1 MGRGSHDCSVLGSF
15 LVLLCLSSAAA
26 QKASTW
32 KTLSG
37 DAPLV
42 IAKGGFSGLFPD
54 SSGFALSFVSASS
67 PSAALWCDVQLT
79 KDGAGIC
86 LPDINMNNCTIIP
99 NAYQN
104 GVKTYNVNGVSVK
117 GWFPMDYKS
126 TDLLRDVILKQS
138 IFSRTDKFDGLP
150 IVPVED
156 VLSKYK
162 TPAVWLNVQYDSFYS
177 QFNLSMRNYIL
188 SVSKQYVVDYISSP
202 EVNFL
207 NSLIGRVSNKTKLVF
222 RFLDEHTVEPSTNQT
237 YGSMLKNL
245 TFIKTFASGVLVP
258 KQYILPVTQ
267 DNYLQP
273 HTSVVDDAH
282 KAGLKVYAANFANDF
297 LLSYNYSH
305 DPLAEYL
312 SFIDNGAFS
321 VDGVLTDFPIT
332 PSAAIGCFTNQN
344 NSKKDHAA
352 KPLVISHNGA
362 SGDYPDC
369 TDLAYQKAVTDGA
382 DVIDCPVQVTKDG
395 IPICMSSID
404 LGDVTTVAT
413 SQFASQTTIIKD
425 IKDTPGVY
433 SFNLTWEDIVKNLKP
448 RISNPMSNYQMYRNP
463 RNRNAGTFMR
473 LSDFL
478 AFAKGQDLSG
488 VMISVER
495 AAFMAEKLGFGVV
508 DAVIKALDDSGYSKQ
523 TAQNVMIQS
532 TNSSVLVKFKQQ
544 TKYNL
549 VYMIEENVGDAAPSS
564 VADIKKFADAVSV
577 NTLSIYPATAKF
589 LTNQTN
595 HLVQSLQSAGLPVY
609 VYVLM
614 NEFLSQPYDFFSDAT
629 LQINGYVKRLDGGVD
644 GIITDFPATAHRYKL
659 NSCMNMG
666 NNTPVFMLPPQPG
679 GLVQSMLGASM
690 GELRAQPEEP
700 SDQHPTTARCYTLDA
715 TRRDHGRRL
724 DLWPRTH
731 ARGRRQASARR
742 RPMAS
747 VTTPAAPAARP
758 AGRHAA
764 VYVAAMPLRGPKG
777 PGQAMMSAV
786 YSLGL
791 WDLQH
796 FMVLLR
802 PDPARTQALVFDFQ
816 PRDPED
822 VLAAFAVMSQSK
834 IPGVVRRRTLPRV
847 PETRCWLVGHCNG
860 DGDAAVHAAD
870 RFSERWPTDL
880 VVGRHDCRDYTNDQP
895 PMMDN
900 LPSSVWIVNREL
912 LETET
917 KLATL
922 DHIIR

>member
-1 MGRGSHDCSVLGSF
+1 MGRGSHVCSVLGSV
-15 LVLLCLSSAAA
+15 LLLLCLGSAAA
-26 QKASTW
+26 QKSSTW

-54 SSGFALSFVSASS
+54 SSDFAYESA
-67 PSAALWCDVQLT
+67 PGAALWCDVQLT
-79 KDGAGIC
+79 KDSAGIC
-86 LPDINMNNCTIIP
+86 LPNINMDNCTFTP
-99 NAYQN
+99 TAYQSD
-104 GVKTYNVNGVSVK
+104 VKTYNVNGVSVK
-117 GWFPMDYKS
+117 GLFPMDYKI
-126 TDLLRDVILKQS
+126 TDLLNNVYLKQA
-138 IFSRTDKFDGLP
+138 ILSRTARFDGLT

-162 TPAVWLNVQYDSFYS
+162 APAVWLNVQYDIFYS

-207 NSLIGRVSNKTKLVF
+207 KSLLGRVSKKTKLVF

-258 KQYILPVTQ
+258 KHYILPVTQ

-282 KAGLKVYAANFANDF
+282 KAGLEVYAADFANDF
-297 LLSYNYSH
+297 LLSYNYSY
-305 DPLAEYL
+305 DPLTEYL
-312 SFIDNGAFS
+312 SFINDGAFS

-332 PSAAIGCFTNQN
+332 PSEAIGCFSNLN
-344 NSKKDHAA
+344 NSKIDHA

-369 TDLAYQKAVTDGA
+369 TDLAYQKAVADGA

-404 LGDVTTVAT
+404 LGDVTTIAT

-425 IKDTPGVY
+425 IKDTAGVY
-433 SFNLTWEDIVKNLKP
+433 SFNLTWDDIVKNLKP
-448 RISNPMSNYQMYRNP
+448 MISNPMLKYNMYRNP
-463 RNRNAGTFMR
+463 RNRNAGNFMR

-478 AFAKGQDLSG
+478 AFAKGNDLSG
-488 VMISVER
+488 IMINVER

-523 TAQNVMIQS
+523 TAQKVMIQS

-549 VYMIEENVGDAAPSS
+549 VYMIEENVKDAAPSS

-577 NTLSIYPATAKF
+577 TTMSIYPATDLF

-595 HLVQSLQSAGLPVY
+595 GLVQTMQSAGLPVY

-614 NEFLSQPYDFFSDAT
+614 NEFPSQPYDFFSDAT
-629 LQINGYVKRLDGGVD
+629 QQINAYVKRQSGVD
-644 GIITDFPATAHRYKL
+644 GLITDFPGTAHRYKL

-666 NNTPVFMLPPQPG
+666 NSLPGFMIPAKPG
-679 GLVQSMLGASM
+679 GLIESMLGA
-690 GELRAQPEEP
+690 AQPPTLAPMPPLTESDIVEP
-700 SDQHPTTARCYTLDA
+700 PLPPVNNST
-715 TRRDHGRRL
+715 
-724 DLWPRTH
+724 
-731 ARGRRQASARR
+731 ASA
-742 RPMAS
+742 PS
-747 VTTPAAPAARP
+747 S
-758 AGRHAA
+758 HAA
-764 VYVAAMPLRGPKG
+764 IRMRTDVSILVTLMLCAA
-777 PGQAMMSAV
+777 
-786 YSLGL
+786 
-791 WDLQH
+791 
-796 FMVLLR
+796 
-802 PDPARTQALVFDFQ
+802 AL
-816 PRDPED
+816 
-822 VLAAFAVMSQSK
+822 M
-834 IPGVVRRRTLPRV
+834 I
-847 PETRCWLVGHCNG
+847 
-860 DGDAAVHAAD
+860 
-870 RFSERWPTDL
+870 
-880 VVGRHDCRDYTNDQP
+880 
-895 PMMDN
+895 
-900 LPSSVWIVNREL
+900 
-912 LETET
+912 
-917 KLATL
+917 
-922 DHIIR
+922 